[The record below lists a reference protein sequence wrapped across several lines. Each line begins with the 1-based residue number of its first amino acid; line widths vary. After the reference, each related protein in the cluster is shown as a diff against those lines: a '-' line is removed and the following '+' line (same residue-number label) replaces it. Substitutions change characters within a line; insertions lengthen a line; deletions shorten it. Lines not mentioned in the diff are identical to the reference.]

1 MTPAGAGRRADV
13 PADLAVEGRL
23 TGAFLLVAIL
33 ALFGGV
39 VTGGA
44 QALEHAG
51 IDVYP
56 WLAPLIRSYYHGL
69 TVHGVLNVTLMK
81 GDGSAALTTVPAN
94 VEARITGLYGAH
106 HSVQLHEERAQ
117 GRVSYYGSFRHEP
130 REVLDFEIS
139 ARPQGGGPRVMLG
152 FRERMGRPET
162 R

>member
-1 MTPAGAGRRADV
+1 MSAATVTTCLRGAALAWALLIVHAAQAQPHQQTAHGYTLRASV
-13 PADLAVEGRL
+13 VSSMDLAESTAGK
-23 TGAFLLVAIL
+23 
-33 ALFGGV
+33 
-39 VTGGA
+39 
-44 QALEHAG
+44 HG
-51 IDVYP
+51 ID
-56 WLAPLIRSYYHGL
+56 RSP
-69 TVHGVLNVTLMK
+69 VHGVLNVTLIK